1 MRKEKKS
8 IKAEKAVK
16 HKLMLEQR
24 DAKAHRKKRRRDE
37 EKKKKQKKLKL
48 QMVILMTVIVRKK

>member
-1 MRKEKKS
+1 MRRQKKA

-24 DAKAHRKKRRRDE
+24 DAKAHRKK
-37 EKKKKQKKLKL
+37 KKK
-48 QMVILMTVIVRKK
+48 RC